1 MASTYTF
8 VPAPIEFGNDLSGF
22 WVEYPS
28 GLVDLSRSHH
38 ISEGTLLGTQPN
50 APPLKAGQADI
61 CAEKGRTVRIDTK
74 ASAMV
79 IIDMQKSV
87 SHQWQYFADFTLA
100 NRDVDLRLPIAFFY
114 IQN

>member
-28 GLVDLSRSHH
+28 GLVDLSRSQH
-38 ISEGTLLGTQPN
+38 IFEGTSLGTPLD

-61 CAEKGRTVRIDTK
+61 SAEKGRTVRIDTK
-74 ASAMV
+74 ASAIV
-79 IIDMQKSV
+79 IVDMQKSV
-87 SHQWQYFADFTLA
+87 SHQWQYCADFTLA
-100 NRDVDLRLPIAFFY
+100 DRDVDLRLSIAFSY